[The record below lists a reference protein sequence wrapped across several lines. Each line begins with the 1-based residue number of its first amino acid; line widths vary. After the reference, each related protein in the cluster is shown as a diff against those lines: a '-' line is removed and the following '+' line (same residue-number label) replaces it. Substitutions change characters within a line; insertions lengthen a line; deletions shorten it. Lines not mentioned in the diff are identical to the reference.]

1 MHTCLS
7 CAVLGVYN
15 FILIT
20 LWVGVLDCRPN
31 ILPIISNQYT
41 LCFCVML
48 MDFNEHKSMVYIY
61 MALYYAFQLGCF
73 QLETNQC
80 SCHPWKKR
88 STLLLTNM

>member
-7 CAVLGVYN
+7 CAVLVVYN

-20 LWVGVLDCRPN
+20 FWVGVLDCRPN
-31 ILPIISNQYT
+31 MLLIISNQYR

-48 MDFNEHKSMVYIY
+48 MDWNEHKSTEYIY
-61 MALYYAFQLGCF
+61 MALYYAFRLGCF

-80 SCHPWKKR
+80 YCHAWKKR